1 MKINIKYTSKDNGIL
16 TIIMDSLK
24 ETVEKYK
31 LEPSKKMIAKN
42 DLIKSFNDKIIS
54 LQDKIKPSEIN
65 DYTMHCEV
73 IKERLIGILYYNEIE
88 KKDDREIIKT
98 ISKKVDEEFKLDES
112 EISFFNQELDK

>member
-31 LEPSKKMIAKN
+31 LVPSKKMIAKN

-98 ISKKVDEEFKLDES
+98 ISKKVDEEFKLDE
-112 EISFFNQELDK
+112 